1 MIDPRSA
8 RRLGA
13 ALRTG
18 ARGARER
25 PLVFALS
32 VATMAAGLLVLG
44 AYLLLVAN
52 LRGVLDRAGA
62 ELRLVAFTELH
73 AGAPAGEVAALEARL
88 RAQPGVSELRYVAP
102 EAALQRLRTDLGQDA
117 GALDGLSGNPLPG
130 AFELALAPEQR
141 DPGALRALAA
151 KISGLPGVSEVR
163 WGEPWVEGYAKV
175 VRVAELVGAGLG
187 IFLLVVLGAIV
198 ASTVRLS
205 LHARRDEIQIQRLV
219 GAGGTFVRLPFCLE
233 GALQGGL
240 AALVA
245 LGVLRAL
252 FAFGLPVL
260 GDALGWVLGGQPAR
274 FFGPTEAAALIG
286 LGVVL
291 GLGGA
296 LASLV
301 SLDQRA

>member
-13 ALRTG
+13 ALRSG
-18 ARGARER
+18 ARGPRER
-25 PLVFALS
+25 PMVFALS
-32 VATMAAGLLVLG
+32 VLTMAAGLLVLG

-52 LRGVLDRAGA
+52 LRGVLDRAG
-62 ELRLVAFTELH
+62 EQLRLVAFTELH
-73 AGAPAGEVAALEARL
+73 AGASAEQVAALEARL
-88 RAQPGVSELRYVAP
+88 RAQAGVKELSYVAP
-102 EAALQRLRTDLGQDA
+102 EAALARLRQDLGQD
-117 GALDGLSGNPLPG
+117 GSALDGLSANPLPG

-141 DPGALRALAA
+141 GPAQLRELADRIA
-151 KISGLPGVSEVR
+151 AVSGVSEVR

-175 VRVAELVGAGLG
+175 VRVAELVGVGLG

-205 LHARRDEIQIQRLV
+205 LHARTDEIQIQRLV

-233 GALQGGL
+233 GALQGAL
-240 AALVA
+240 AAVLA
-245 LGVLRAL
+245 LALLRAL
-252 FAFGLPVL
+252 FALGLPVL

-286 LGVVL
+286 LGMAL

-301 SLDQRA
+301 SLDQRG